1 MTTESIPSEEQD
13 ITNEQGSNDENSD
26 SDSDSFIPTDDAP
39 IFVTV
44 KAAKAFKLAIDN
56 DGEEGDGLRVS
67 VIGGGC
73 SGFQYNLD
81 FEKEERPDDTV
92 MSCGGVTVYIDSVSA
107 GYLRGTVVDYVT
119 SLQGQGFKFIN
130 PNAKRT
136 CGCGASFS

>member
-1 MTTESIPSEEQD
+1 MATESGTTDSETGNTSGGNTGDDVSNFVPSEEQ
-13 ITNEQGSNDENSD
+13 
-26 SDSDSFIPTDDAP
+26 PVL
-39 IFVTV
+39 VTA
-44 KAAKAFKLAIDN
+44 KAAEAMRRALEA

-81 FEKEERPDDTV
+81 FEKEERPDDVV
-92 MSCGGVTVYIDSVSA
+92 MDCDGVKVYLDSVSA
-107 GYLRGTVVDYVT
+107 GYLSGTVVDYVT

-136 CGCGASFS
+136 CGCGSSFS